1 MCHEYLSCLD
11 YLYIYFFTHFIIQKT
26 KCWIRNLKKKSSIFL
41 IGTPGANTF
50 YPLFAKPRRV
60 FDSRREVFLLQE
72 VGQNSSLKLRPAFL
86 GMVYSDRKVKRNR
99 GHWGNKWYTCDTQI
113 CRIKYQ
119 SPPNVKW
126 LYFSLKSFYLVRM
139 RKERYF

>member
-1 MCHEYLSCLD
+1 MCYEYPKLSI
-11 YLYIYFFTHFIIQKT
+11 LYIYFLYSFDHSKNKVLNQK
-26 KCWIRNLKKKSSIFL
+26 KKKSISL
-41 IGTPGANTF
+41 IGIPGANTF

-113 CRIKYQ
+113 CGIKYQ

>member
-1 MCHEYLSCLD
+1 MLQIPKLSIL
-11 YLYIYFFTHFIIQKT
+11 LFFFLLIDHSKDKVLNPKFQ
-26 KCWIRNLKKKSSIFL
+26 RSSISL
-41 IGTPGANTF
+41 IGTPGVNTF

-72 VGQNSSLKLRPAFL
+72 VGQNSSLKLRSACL

-113 CRIKYQ
+113 CEIKYQ

-126 LYFSLKSFYLVRM
+126 LYFSLKALYLVRM
-139 RKERYF
+139 RK